1 MSVEGHWSRLGTG
14 GTMNK
19 KKSDQLYGI
28 PLNIDHDILIA
39 IATFVNADV
48 QVELERDAYGG
59 NGMVT
64 PGS

>member
-1 MSVEGHWSRLGTG
+1 
-14 GTMNK
+14 MNK